1 MSVSIIVALDYTD
14 PLDALNM
21 AHKLRDHVSGFKI
34 NHSLLNQSVYIKSY
48 TSKELFIDCK
58 LWDTP
63 NTVKLAVSKFIEKG
77 ATMTTICTLNNSEV
91 FETLKEFNNDIQ
103 LLGVTS
109 LTSWT
114 QQEEYDIHHKSPYHI
129 WDTHITKIK
138 GNFAGIVCPVPDLPI
153 IDKIDPDYDLVR
165 VCPGIKERQ
174 RTLSGQA
181 KTETAVAAMR
191 AGADYVVIGRSIT
204 EASDPVQKVKEI
216 YDSLHS

>member
-1 MSVSIIVALDYTD
+1 MSIIVALDYTN
-14 PLDALNM
+14 PLEALEM
-21 AHKLRDHVSGFKI
+21 AAKLRDHVDGFKI
-34 NHSLLNQSVYIKSY
+34 NHALWSQSVYIKDY

-63 NTVKLAVSKFIEKG
+63 NTIKTVVEKIIAKG
-77 ATMTTICTLNNSEV
+77 ASMTTISTFNTPEV
-91 FETLKEFNNDIQ
+91 FETLKQYNNDIR

-114 QQEEYDIHHKSPYHI
+114 PQEEYDIHHKSPYHI

-138 GNFAGIVCPVPDLPI
+138 GNFAGIICPVPDLPI

-165 VCPGIKERQ
+165 VCPGIKYETELKGQ
-174 RTLSGQA
+174 SRTA
-181 KTETAVAAMR
+181 TPKEAMEL
-191 AGADYVVIGRSIT
+191 GADYVVIGRSIT
-204 EASDPVQKVKEI
+204 QASDPVERVKEI